1 MRYELAGR
9 KVILYMS
16 DLRSG
21 SAVGLAFKV
30 RSLFPVKA
38 KIPVSRA
45 YAYYDP
51 AVSAESAAGEV
62 MVEG

>member
-1 MRYELAGR
+1 
-9 KVILYMS
+9 MS